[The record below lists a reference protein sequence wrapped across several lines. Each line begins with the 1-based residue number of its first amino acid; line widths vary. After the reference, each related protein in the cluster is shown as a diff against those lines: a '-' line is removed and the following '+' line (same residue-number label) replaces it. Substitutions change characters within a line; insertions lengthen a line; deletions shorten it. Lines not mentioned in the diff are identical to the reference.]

1 VTVAL
6 RRLALA
12 SPHRLAITAALVVQA
27 LDFGEIFPRPW
38 GLLLSVP
45 TLALPFSRTLWRS
58 AGVWAAIA
66 LVDLGS
72 IVTRPLFLPNHHFL
86 IFYVALMLALAG
98 TDPRRPAAITAR
110 NAQLVLAAVMG
121 LAAVQKLLSPSYV
134 DYMGYM
140 MATGGFGE
148 PLLVRIDSL
157 ASAVGRNS
165 AEAARFLATPP
176 AASAALQLRVP
187 GSFRLVAAV
196 AAALVVALEGYL
208 ALMALARP
216 ASRGFHLGLLG
227 FLALLGFIRSELV
240 FLCALAAL
248 GLLLS
253 SDRPSPWRW
262 AYLSLLAVATP
273 LAAALLLLR

>member
-27 LDFGEIFPRPW
+27 LDFGEIFPGPW
-38 GLLLSVP
+38 GLLLSAP
-45 TLALPFSRTLWRS
+45 TLALAFSRTLWRS

-66 LVDLGS
+66 LVDLS
-72 IVTRPLFLPNHHFL
+72 SVVTRPLFLPNHHFL

-98 TDPRRPAAITAR
+98 TDPQRPAAITAR
-110 NAQLVLAAVMG
+110 NAQLILAAVMG
-121 LAAVQKLLSPSYV
+121 LATVQKLLSPSYV

-157 ASAVGRNS
+157 ASIVGRNS

-187 GSFRLVAAV
+187 GSFRWVAAG
-196 AAALVVALEGYL
+196 AAVLVVALEAYL
-208 ALMALARP
+208 ALMALVRP
-216 ASRGFHLGLLG
+216 TSRAFHFGLLGFLGLLG
-227 FLALLGFIRSELV
+227 FIRGELV

-253 SDRPSPWRW
+253 SDRPSLWRW
-262 AYLSLLAVATP
+262 AYLSLLAVAAP
-273 LAAALLLLR
+273 LAAARLLLR